1 MRDRPTAA
9 VPSPLPTGGGVRG
22 GVRLEAGEAEQF
34 RAPQGLVRQAM
45 RRLLANRTA
54 VFGGLVILALAL
66 IALVA
71 PLITPYDPIDMD
83 LSRKLQPPGGRFPL
97 GTDEFGRDILSRII
111 LGSRISLQVG
121 LISVGIAA
129 IFGTVV

>member
-1 MRDRPTAA
+1 
-9 VPSPLPTGGGVRG
+9 
-22 GVRLEAGEAEQF
+22 
-34 RAPQGLVRQAM
+34 
-45 RRLLANRTA
+45 
-54 VFGGLVILALAL
+54 ALAL

-129 IFGTVV
+129 IFGTVVGLVAGYFGGWFDMASQRILEVMLAFPGLLL

>member
-45 RRLLANRTA
+45 RRYRS
-54 VFGGLVILALAL
+54 FFERMLALQGQSARTN
-66 IALVA
+66 A
-71 PLITPYDPIDMD
+71 
-83 LSRKLQPPGGRFPL
+83 S
-97 GTDEFGRDILSRII
+97 
-111 LGSRISLQVG
+111 GSPS
-121 LISVGIAA
+121 
-129 IFGTVV
+129 